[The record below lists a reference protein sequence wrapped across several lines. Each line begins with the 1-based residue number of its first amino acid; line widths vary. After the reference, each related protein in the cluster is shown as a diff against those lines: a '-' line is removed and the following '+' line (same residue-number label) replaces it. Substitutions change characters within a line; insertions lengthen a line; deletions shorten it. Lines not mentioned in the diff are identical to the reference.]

1 MVRNVSESRPL
12 DAGELHQLLQ
22 SAPGQAHGHL
32 LTTAR
37 AGDGASQ
44 LAVAQAYLEGIG
56 CARDAQEAVYWFQ
69 QAAHQGEPAAMNML
83 GRCYENGWG
92 AAVDYAL
99 AAVWYRRAA
108 EHGSDWGLYNYA
120 HMLAN
125 GRGVPKDRA
134 QAFVCFGLAAG
145 AGHARAMH
153 FLGQYYEHGWE
164 TPADLGKARELYRR
178 SAEAGDYRGQCSWAS
193 FLAEEGRLDEACAL
207 LRSALVT
214 APAYFAAAL
223 LEQLRHSRQ
232 PELRALAG

>member
-1 MVRNVSESRPL
+1 MVRDVSEPQPL
-12 DAGELHQLLQ
+12 AADVLQLLLQ
-22 SAPGQAHGHL
+22 TAPGQAHGQL
-32 LTTAR
+32 LTAAL
-37 AGDGASQ
+37 AGHCASQ

-56 CARDAQEAVYWFQ
+56 CERDAAEAVYWFQ
-69 QAAHQGEPAAMNML
+69 QAAHQTHPAAMNML

-92 AAVDYAL
+92 ASVDYAL

-120 HMLAN
+120 HVLAN

-134 QAFVCFGLAAG
+134 QAFVYFGLAAT

-153 FLGQYYEHGWE
+153 FLGQYYEYGWE
-164 TPADLGKARELYRR
+164 TPADPAMARELYRR

-193 FLAEEGRLDEACAL
+193 VMVEQGRIEEACAL
-207 LRSALVT
+207 LRSSLAA

-223 LEQLRHSRQ
+223 LEQLKDSGHPQ
-232 PELRALAG
+232 LCALSA

>member
-1 MVRNVSESRPL
+1 MSESRRV
-12 DAGELHQLLQ
+12 DVGELQQLLQ
-22 SAPGQAHGHL
+22 TAPGQAHGRL
-32 LTTAR
+32 LTAAL
-37 AGDGASQ
+37 AGDRAAQ
-44 LAVAQAYLEGIG
+44 LALAQAYLEGIG
-56 CARDAQEAVYWFQ
+56 CERDAQEAVYWFQ
-69 QAAHQGEPAAMNML
+69 HAAHQSEPAAMNML

-92 AAVDYAL
+92 ASVDYAL

-120 HMLAN
+120 HVLAN
-125 GRGVPKDRA
+125 GRGVPVDRA
-134 QAFVCFGLAAG
+134 QAFVYFGLAAG

-164 TPADLGKARELYRR
+164 TPSDLGKAREFYRR
-178 SAEAGDYRGQCSWAS
+178 SADAGDYRGQCSWAS
-193 FLAEEGRLDEACAL
+193 FLAEEGRLEQACTL

-223 LEQLRHSRQ
+223 LEQLKHSRH